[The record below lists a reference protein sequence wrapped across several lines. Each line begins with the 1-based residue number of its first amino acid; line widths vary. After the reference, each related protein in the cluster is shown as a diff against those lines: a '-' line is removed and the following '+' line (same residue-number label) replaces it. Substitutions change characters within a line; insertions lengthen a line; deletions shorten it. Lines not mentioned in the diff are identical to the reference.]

1 MKKKAEKRVK
11 EGRKRLADVIQEL
24 QTVTAF
30 DQTSLQSRLEEVRLI
45 VYFLPGPTC
54 DGDDAPASRIF
65 TD

>member
-1 MKKKAEKRVK
+1 MK

-30 DQTSLQSRLEEVRLI
+30 DQTSLQSRLEEVCLI
-45 VYFLPGPTC
+45 VCFLPGPTC
-54 DGDDAPASRIF
+54 DGIDPPAICIF